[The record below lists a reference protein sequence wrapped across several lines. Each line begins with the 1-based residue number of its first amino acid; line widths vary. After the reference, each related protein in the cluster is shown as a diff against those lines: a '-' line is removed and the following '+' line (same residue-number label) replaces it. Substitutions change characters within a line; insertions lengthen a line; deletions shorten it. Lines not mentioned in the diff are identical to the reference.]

1 MLRFLFWVF
10 EVDIWKNIQSA
21 LTLTFLTQGTWERVK
36 KSKEEKNR
44 WAVPL
49 LSQFSARTL
58 RKERKREKDGGPEWK
73 NKERWRQWI
82 TPNSNEIKQS
92 DTEEQETENRNQP
105 DRKLKQKNYLT
116 LFFHRY
122 FVVFIQPRK
131 HSVSDTDRHRR
142 GRQADTERLMGTE
155 STTRHSRHA
164 SWLPQVFVFTH
175 EEHLNI
181 KLQKH
186 VSTLAHLSVT
196 PLRLDNSTRPINEK
210 PQRCAN
216 LLNSPNFLHRTSD
229 FPFNHFLF

>member
-105 DRKLKQKNYLT
+105 DRKLKQKITSHCFFIVILWFLFSLENTVYLT
-116 LFFHRY
+116 
-122 FVVFIQPRK
+122 Q
-131 HSVSDTDRHRR
+131 T
-142 GRQADTERLMGTE
+142 GTEEEDTERLMGTE

>member
-105 DRKLKQKNYLT
+105 DRKLKQKITSHCFFIVILWFLFSLENTVYLT
-116 LFFHRY
+116 
-122 FVVFIQPRK
+122 Q
-131 HSVSDTDRHRR
+131 T
-142 GRQADTERLMGTE
+142 GTE
-155 STTRHSRHA
+155 EEDRQTQRGLWVPRAPPATHA
-164 SWLPQVFVFTH
+164 M
-175 EEHLNI
+175 
-181 KLQKH
+181 
-186 VSTLAHLSVT
+186 LADY
-196 PLRLDNSTRPINEK
+196 P
-210 PQRCAN
+210 RC
-216 LLNSPNFLHRTSD
+216 LYSHMRSIWILNSKNMCQPLPICLSPRYASTIAHAQLMKSRRD
-229 FPFNHFLF
+229 VPIY